1 MYKGPFLRCVD
12 HWRAAGTQPPPSV
25 FVEKNRNVK
34 NSGVSFCF
42 KERNFIGIG
51 TIILKRRRRF
61 FLSRGVNCLEK
72 RNQCGFF
79 LKSTFNA
86 MLLSISSRPGV
97 LNLFSTQYHND
108 IVRSGFLFTIGTYC
122 FKSRSAPKEPL
133 KAPQPISC
141 GFRTGH

>member
-79 LKSTFNA
+79 EKASLMPYSCPYP
-86 MLLSISSRPGV
+86 LG
-97 LNLFSTQYHND
+97 Q
-108 IVRSGFLFTIGTYC
+108 GFLTFSVPSTTM
-122 FKSRSAPKEPL
+122 
-133 KAPQPISC
+133 
-141 GFRTGH
+141 T